1 MTRRFGAKKWA
12 VGFAPAS
19 FALGK
24 KHFDTW
30 FEVASFQ
37 FCMFNQRGHVHCC
50 GCNFAMAKQL
60 QPFCRTASLNPSLLY
75 FCHFVFVG
83 SASDW
88 AGTLKVCSWAILELW
103 YNDMLLVRC
112 VTALPA
118 HRSWQ
123 NCWIE
128 GVFSFASWL
137 WISCLIMGLLVV
149 CVSHGSNVCDVCLFL
164 TLCHWGLCIEACHVL
179 QTLCATAICS
189 NVIWSNDHMEKNKC
203 FHMMANVEK
212 NRCQSW
218 FHVFK
223 TNRRNIIWKKH
234 AKICL
239 KKHIY
244 ENLWKLGLVTITD
257 VNPTDLNPCLLLV
270 SHSRRS
276 PQWK

>member
-103 YNDMLLVRC
+103 CNDMLLVRC

-149 CVSHGSNVCDVCLFL
+149 CVSHDSNVCDVCLFS
-164 TLCHWGLCIEACHVL
+164 LCVTEDYASRPVTCFKLCVRLPFVQMSYDQMTIWRKTNVFIWW
-179 QTLCATAICS
+179 QTLKKIG
-189 NVIWSNDHMEKNKC
+189 
-203 FHMMANVEK
+203 AN
-212 NRCQSW
+212 RG
-218 FHVFK
+218 FMF
-223 TNRRNIIWKKH
+223 
-234 AKICL
+234 L
-239 KKHIY
+239 KQI
-244 ENLWKLGLVTITD
+244 EET
-257 VNPTDLNPCLLLV
+257 
-270 SHSRRS
+270 
-276 PQWK
+276 

>member
-88 AGTLKVCSWAILELW
+88 AGTLKVCSWAILEFW

-128 GVFSFASWL
+128 GVFMSHYGSACSVCFTWFKCL
-137 WISCLIMGLLVV
+137 W
-149 CVSHGSNVCDVCLFL
+149 CVSFSHFVSLRTMHRGLSRASNFVCDCHLFK
-164 TLCHWGLCIEACHVL
+164 CHMIKWPYG
-179 QTLCATAICS
+179 
-189 NVIWSNDHMEKNKC
+189 EKQMFSYDGK
-203 FHMMANVEK
+203 
-212 NRCQSW
+212 R
-218 FHVFK
+218 
-223 TNRRNIIWKKH
+223 WKK
-234 AKICL
+234 
-239 KKHIY
+239 
-244 ENLWKLGLVTITD
+244 
-257 VNPTDLNPCLLLV
+257 
-270 SHSRRS
+270 
-276 PQWK
+276 